1 MTETDT
7 WHWDQP
13 QIHALFEL
21 PLPELLFRAQ
31 EVHRRHF
38 NPGQVQ
44 ACTLVSIKTGACA
57 EDCTYCSQSARYD
70 TGLERE
76 ALIDVE
82 TVREAAQRARASGA
96 TRLCMG
102 AAWRGPKDRD
112 LETLVAMVRAVKAEG
127 LEACLSAGLLA
138 EGQAERLAEAGLD
151 YFNHNL
157 DTSPSYYD
165 QVVTTRS
172 YEQRLQTLERIRD
185 AGMRVCCGGIVGL
198 GEARADRVEMLATL
212 ANLPVPPQSVPI
224 NRLIPIPGTP
234 LEAAEP
240 VDPFEIVRTIA
251 ATRLVLPRSY
261 VRLAAGREQMSDEL
275 QALCLSAGA
284 NSLFL
289 GERLLTTDNPDAD
302 ADHRLLHRLGMTLEP
317 RTHSCA
323 ELEP

>member
-1 MTETDT
+1 MTETDAPS
-7 WHWDQP
+7 WDP
-13 QIHALFEL
+13 SQIQALFEL
-21 PLPELLFRAQ
+21 PLPELLYRAQ
-31 EVHRRHF
+31 QVHRRHF

-82 TVREAAQRARASGA
+82 AVREAARRARASGA

-102 AAWRGPKDRD
+102 AAWRGPKERD
-112 LETLVAMVRAVKAEG
+112 LETLVAMVRAVKDEG
-127 LEACLSAGLLA
+127 LESCLSAGLLA

-172 YEQRLQTLERIRD
+172 YEQRLETLERIRA

-198 GEARADRVEMLATL
+198 GESRADRVEMLATL
-212 ANLPVPPQSVPI
+212 ANLPVQPQSVPV

-234 LEAAEP
+234 LEQTEP

-251 ATRLVLPRSY
+251 AARIVMPRSY
-261 VRLAAGREQMSDEL
+261 VRLAAGREQMNDEL

-289 GERLLTTDNPDAD
+289 GERLLTTGNPEAD
-302 ADHRLLHRLGMTLEP
+302 ADRQLLERLGMGLEP
-317 RTHSCA
+317 RPHRCA